1 MPASEPP
8 AGRLAWYATVR
19 AHARVFDAL
28 EREVEAA
35 TGMPMAWYDVL
46 VNLYLAPG
54 HAMRMSELADTV
66 IMSRSWLTRRVD
78 QLVAAGLVERCS
90 SADGDGRGVRARLT
104 REGRRAFV
112 RMERVHARTVD
123 ELVARH
129 LSPSDARVIA
139 RAMERVGRGV
149 PRPAPAAGPR

>member
-1 MPASEPP
+1 MPDAEPP
-8 AGRLAWYATVR
+8 IGRLAWYATVR

-54 HAMRMSELADTV
+54 HAMRMSELADRV

-90 SADGDGRGVRARLT
+90 SVDGDGRGVRARLT

-112 RMERVHARTVD
+112 RMERVHARMVD

-139 RAMERVGRGV
+139 RAMERVGGG
-149 PRPAPAAGPR
+149 AAGPAPTAGPR